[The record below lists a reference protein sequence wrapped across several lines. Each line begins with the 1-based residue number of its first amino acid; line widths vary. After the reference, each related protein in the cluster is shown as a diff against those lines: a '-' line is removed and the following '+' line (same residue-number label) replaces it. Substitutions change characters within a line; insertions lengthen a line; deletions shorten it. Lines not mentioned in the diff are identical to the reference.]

1 VAQTR
6 KKRRRKHRGTPAGTI
21 ERHGRTSK
29 THAGGSSGSSGASK
43 TSARDRRLERMNK
56 PPTWSG
62 AIQRA
67 GIASLLFV
75 VLVVLIFKQ
84 NVGAAVALGAFLL
97 IFYVPAGYYM
107 DLFLYRRR
115 MQKLGRPD
123 ETRRR
128 RDA

>member
-1 VAQTR
+1 
-6 KKRRRKHRGTPAGTI
+6 
-21 ERHGRTSK
+21 
-29 THAGGSSGSSGASK
+29 
-43 TSARDRRLERMNK
+43 
-56 PPTWSG
+56 
-62 AIQRA
+62 
-67 GIASLLFV
+67 V

-115 MQKLGRPD
+115 IQKLGRPD